1 MKSIQVQ
8 IGDVKFPMKVQE
20 EEVDTVITIAEYVN
34 KKVSESRI
42 QLKTMQENMILI
54 HASLSIAEELFELK
68 RKLPE
73 ERYIE
78 DRTLERVN
86 MKLETLIE
94 KLNG

>member
-20 EEVDTVITIAEYVN
+20 EEVDTVITIAEYVD

-54 HASLSIAEELFELK
+54 HTALSIAEELFELK

-86 MKLETLIE
+86 LKLETLIE

>member
-1 MKSIQVQ
+1 
-8 IGDVKFPMKVQE
+8 
-20 EEVDTVITIAEYVN
+20 
-34 KKVSESRI
+34 
-42 QLKTMQENMILI
+42 MQENMILI

-86 MKLETLIE
+86 TKLETLIE
-94 KLNG
+94 KLDG